1 MINKQILSLF
11 RITNDD
17 YLIWCS
23 NNNLSHY
30 LRDAKKNFF
39 NDLLSNFLK

>member
-1 MINKQILSLF
+1 MINKQVLKLF

-23 NNNLSHY
+23 NNKLPHY
-30 LRDAKKNFF
+30 LRDTKKKFF
-39 NDLLSNFLK
+39 DKLLADFLK